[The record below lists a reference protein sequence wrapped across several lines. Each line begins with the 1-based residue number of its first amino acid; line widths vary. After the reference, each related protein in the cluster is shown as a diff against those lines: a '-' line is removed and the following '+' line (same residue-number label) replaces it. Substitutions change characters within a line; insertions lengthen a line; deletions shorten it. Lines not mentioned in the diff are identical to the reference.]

1 MNMTNQKIKIIL
13 SYYHNKQTIM
23 VPIYKTLSYV
33 RDKVFN
39 IFYPISGEIILVYNG
54 MNLNDSFEKQ
64 LGLIFPEQ
72 STVKINIIKSKKN
85 NLINSQSSIYKI
97 YGKKKLPPITIK
109 SRTKSP
115 KVKSNK
121 ILCYECFKEPSFIF
135 CRECNKFLCNNCFEV
150 NHFNHI
156 KLDLLDDEKL
166 NLIVYKDKMLK
177 ELKESSVNFEKI
189 ENLKNKEIDVE
200 KWGTIFT
207 EKIDNIKNVTLK
219 IQDSLSNKIYK
230 SQKINVGNN
239 IDDVY
244 YLAKHKLD
252 NINDNNIKDPLDL
265 FLEINKSEREI
276 KRLFHDSILLN
287 KKDSLKTRIEKIY
300 SRIEDEIER
309 ILQEIEYDEELTK

>member
-64 LGLIFPEQ
+64 LGLIFPDQ

-156 KLDLLDDEKL
+156 KIDLLDDEKL

>member
-64 LGLIFPEQ
+64 LGLIFPDQ

>member
-64 LGLIFPEQ
+64 LGLIFPDQ

-97 YGKKKLPPITIK
+97 NGKKKLPPITIK

-252 NINDNNIKDPLDL
+252 NINDNNIKEPLDL

>member
-13 SYYHNKQTIM
+13 PYYHNKQTIM

-64 LGLIFPEQ
+64 LGLIFPDQ

-276 KRLFHDSILLN
+276 KKLFHDSILLN

>member
-64 LGLIFPEQ
+64 LGLIFPDQ

-252 NINDNNIKDPLDL
+252 NINDNNIKEPLDL

>member
-64 LGLIFPEQ
+64 LGLIFPDQ

-121 ILCYECFKEPSFIF
+121 ILCYECFKESSFIF

>member
-54 MNLNDSFEKQ
+54 MNINDSFEKQ
-64 LGLIFPEQ
+64 LGLIFPDQ

-252 NINDNNIKDPLDL
+252 NINDNNIKEPLDL